1 MQYFQTLSY
10 NNTPLRT
17 TATIMVSEVAQL
29 MAEMRVNSGR
39 LWANVPIGIVTD
51 TDMSSKIAT
60 GRFPITVAVNKIMSC
75 SNCRKCFTG

>member
-17 TATIMVSEVAQL
+17 TATIMVSEAQL
-29 MAEMRVNSGR
+29 MAEMRVNSAVVCE
-39 LWANVPIGIVTD
+39 ANVPIGIVTD

-60 GRFPITVAVNKIMSC
+60 GRFPITVAVNKIMS
-75 SNCRKCFTG
+75 TQ